1 MLTSEYR
8 SRVQMIH
15 KYFINEYKW
24 KINDD
29 GNYVYFKSAKRCYR
43 ELRFMINIIFQD
55 DLEIIDVEEFR
66 NFNDKLVGYSII
78 GKIEVKGNFNGIY
91 QGEESMIEYVR
102 ITLCC
107 TAFIFEQAPS
117 LEKLLIEK

>member
-29 GNYVYFKSAKRCYR
+29 GNYVYF
-43 ELRFMINIIFQD
+43 LR
-55 DLEIIDVEEFR
+55 VR
-66 NFNDKLVGYSII
+66 KGV
-78 GKIEVKGNFNGIY
+78 IE
-91 QGEESMIEYVR
+91 S
-102 ITLCC
+102 
-107 TAFIFEQAPS
+107 
-117 LEKLLIEK
+117 